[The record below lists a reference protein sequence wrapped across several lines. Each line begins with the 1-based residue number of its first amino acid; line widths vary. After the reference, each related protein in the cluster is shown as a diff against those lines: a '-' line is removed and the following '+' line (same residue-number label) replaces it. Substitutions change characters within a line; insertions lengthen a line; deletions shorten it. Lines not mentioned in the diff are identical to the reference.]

1 MVNTKHYIKVTT
13 KGGKNFVLLATNKQF
28 YQSQGCAIT
37 EPTVEEI
44 YNEFPEVKER
54 DERLAAQER
63 KKTEQPAD
71 TAESTAEES
80 SDAEKPANADEQP
93 ANADEAPAD
102 EQPTDKKKPAA
113 KKTSKTKK

>member
-28 YQSQGCAIT
+28 YQSQGCAIS

-44 YNEFPEVKER
+44 YKEFPEVKER

-71 TAESTAEES
+71 TAESTAEKT
-80 SDAEKPANADEQP
+80 SDDEQP
-93 ANADEAPAD
+93 A
-102 EQPTDKKKPAA
+102 DKKKPAA

>member
-13 KGGKNFVLLATNKQF
+13 KGGKSFVLLATNKQF

-44 YNEFPEVKER
+44 YKEFPEVKER

-80 SDAEKPANADEQP
+80 SDAKQP

-102 EQPTDKKKPAA
+102 EQPADKKKPAA

>member
-28 YQSQGCAIT
+28 YQSQGCAIS

-44 YNEFPEVKER
+44 YKEFPEVKER

-71 TAESTAEES
+71 TAESTAEKT
-80 SDAEKPANADEQP
+80 SDDEQP
-93 ANADEAPAD
+93 VDEAPAD
-102 EQPTDKKKPAA
+102 EQPADKKKPAT

>member
-28 YQSQGCAIT
+28 YQSQGCAIS

-44 YNEFPEVKER
+44 YKEFPEVKER

-80 SDAEKPANADEQP
+80 SDAEKPANADE
-93 ANADEAPAD
+93 APAD
-102 EQPTDKKKPAA
+102 EQPANEQPADKKKPAA

>member
-13 KGGKNFVLLATNKQF
+13 KGGKNFVLLASNKQF
-28 YQSQGCAIT
+28 YQSQGCAIS

-71 TAESTAEES
+71 TAESTSEES
-80 SDAEKPANADEQP
+80 SATEQH

-102 EQPTDKKKPAA
+102 EQPAKPKKPAA

>member
-28 YQSQGCAIT
+28 YQSQGGAIT

-80 SDAEKPANADEQP
+80 SDAKQP

-102 EQPTDKKKPAA
+102 EQPADKKKPAA

>member
-13 KGGKNFVLLATNKQF
+13 KGGKNFVLLATNEQF

-71 TAESTAEES
+71 TAESTAEDS
-80 SDAEKPANADEQP
+80 SDAEQP

-102 EQPTDKKKPAA
+102 EQPADKKKPAA

>member
-71 TAESTAEES
+71 TAESTAEDS
-80 SDAEKPANADEQP
+80 SDTKQP

-102 EQPTDKKKPAA
+102 EQPAKPKKPAA